1 MSPRDK
7 TIIEDG
13 VFHSQNKFDNVEEYV
28 KKDQIDEYKEALSK
42 EVRNHLAEETCD
54 FEGIDD
60 DDNILAFIKFRVNS
74 IISSQVANFI

>member
-42 EVRNHLAEETCD
+42 EVRNHLAEEICD
-54 FEGIDD
+54 FEGIDE

-74 IISSQVANFI
+74 IVNSQVIL

>member
-74 IISSQVANFI
+74 IISSQVANLI